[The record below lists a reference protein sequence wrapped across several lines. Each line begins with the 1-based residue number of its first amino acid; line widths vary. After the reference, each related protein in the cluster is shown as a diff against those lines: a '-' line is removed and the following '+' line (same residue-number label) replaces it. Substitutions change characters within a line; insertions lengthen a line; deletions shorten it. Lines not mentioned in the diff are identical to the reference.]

1 MYPKKMLFKLTLLFL
16 FLCFGQAFSQEK
28 AYNGDPDASFATA
41 RNLAFNKQ
49 RKLAQD
55 TLVHILSKYPNYHD
69 VRNFLASTYAWDG
82 NHKQAKKEY
91 DTVLEKDPKNKDAW
105 SGAIQNELWAAAPF
119 AALEIADKALKELP
133 NDADILLLKAKA
145 RENANDS
152 VSNLNTENTTV
163 NSAENGSIKPLMLN
177 SIGVLA
183 SADFY
188 SDIYD
193 PMQYYSVNYTRKT
206 KYGSISAKVNFN
218 HKFGTNAEQYEIDM
232 YPKIVKGLY
241 AYVNAGYSN
250 SPLFPKS
257 KYSAE
262 LFQSLPK
269 AFEASLG
276 FRALNYDTTTM
287 VYTGSAGWYT
297 GNSYWLL
304 RSYVT
309 PGDAGTSVSG
319 ALAYRKYRSDADNYF
334 SVSVG
339 MGYSPEI
346 NQFNYSSVEQV
357 KFDLQSQKA
366 NIGYYFTSSDK
377 KHAYGSQFG
386 VTHQESLFSPGDY
399 YWVYFV
405 ALSWDLRFK

>member
-1 MYPKKMLFKLTLLFL
+1 MKGKAIIKVVVIFSLLY
-16 FLCFGQAFSQEK
+16 FGQAFGQEK

-49 RKLAQD
+49 RKAAQD

-82 NHKQAKKEY
+82 NHIQAKKEY
-91 DTVLEKDPKNKDAW
+91 DAVLEKDPKNKDAW
-105 SGAIQNELWAAAPF
+105 LGAIQNELWADAPF
-119 AALEIADKALKELP
+119 NALEISDKALRELP
-133 NDADILLLKAKA
+133 GNEDILLLKAKA
-145 RENANDS
+145 RENVNDS
-152 VSNLNTENTTV
+152 LIGADTSKDKNAENNSNKSLRLNT
-163 NSAENGSIKPLMLN
+163 
-177 SIGVLA
+177 IGVAA

-193 PMQYYSVNYTRKT
+193 PMQYYSVKYTRDT
-206 KYGSISAKVNFN
+206 KYGSITPKVNFN
-218 HKFGTNAEQYEIDM
+218 HKFDENGVQYEIDM
-232 YPKIVKGLY
+232 YPKITKGLY
-241 AYVNAGYSN
+241 AYVNAGYSD
-250 SPLFPKS
+250 SSLFPKT
-257 KYSAE
+257 KYGAE
-262 LFQSLPK
+262 LFKSLPK

-276 FRALNYDTTTM
+276 FRSMNYDTTTV

-297 GNSYWLL
+297 GNDYWLL

-334 SVSVG
+334 SVSAS

-346 NQFNYSSVEQV
+346 NQFNYSSAEQV
-357 KFDLQSQKA
+357 KFDLKSQKV
-366 NIGYYFTSSDK
+366 NIGYYFTSADK
-377 KHAYGSQFG
+377 IHAYGSQFG
-386 VTHQESLFSPGDY
+386 VTHQESLFEPGDY

-405 ALSWDLRFK
+405 ALTWDLRFR